1 MSKEKFTG
9 LHVENKVDQLIGH
22 AEHLVNNIKKS
33 LVGIDLLKAEL
44 ATKGIEIN
52 VDNVDPN
59 DILKKFDSENGEY
72 HRLLNRIN
80 KDLMLVQETLIKQGA
95 NMPIGEFIEKRDKKS

>member
-9 LHVENKVDQLIGH
+9 LNIENKVDQLIGH

-33 LVGIDLLKAEL
+33 LIGIDLLKAEL

-59 DILKKFDSENGEY
+59 DILKKFDENGEY
-72 HRLLNRIN
+72 HRLLSKIN
-80 KDLMLVQETLIKQGA
+80 KDLMTVQGSLIKQGA
-95 NMPIGEFIEKRDKKS
+95 DMPMNEFIEKRDKKS

>member
-9 LHVENKVDQLIGH
+9 LGIENKVDQLIGH
-22 AEHLVNNIKKS
+22 AEHLVNNIKQS
-33 LVGIDLLKAEL
+33 LAGINLLKAEL
-44 ATKGIEIN
+44 ASKGIEIN

-59 DILKKFDSENGEY
+59 DILKKFDSENGKY
-72 HRLLNRIN
+72 HELLNIIN
-80 KDLMLVQETLIKQGA
+80 KELGLVRDTLIKQGA

>member
-33 LVGIDLLKAEL
+33 LVGIDLLKAKL

-59 DILKKFDSENGEY
+59 NILKKFDENGEY
-72 HRLLNRIN
+72 HRLLSKIN
-80 KDLMLVQETLIKQGA
+80 KDLMTVQGSLIKQGA
-95 NMPIGEFIEKRDKKS
+95 DMPMNEFIEKRDKKS

>member
-59 DILKKFDSENGEY
+59 DILKKFDENGEY
-72 HRLLNRIN
+72 HRLLSKIN
-80 KDLMLVQETLIKQGA
+80 KDLMTVQGSLIKQGA
-95 NMPIGEFIEKRDKKS
+95 DMPIGEFIEKRDKKS